1 MPGRAPSAPRCAAIV
16 GPYSSG
22 KTSLLESLLHVTGA
36 LSKKGTAKE
45 KTLLG
50 DSSAEARAR
59 GLSVETT
66 AAQAEFLG
74 ERWTFLGCPGAVE
87 LSQDMRNAVLASDVA
102 IVVAEPQTEKALTLA
117 PIFKFLDDNKIPHI
131 LFVNKMDTSGLRVR
145 DVMESLQAVSS
156 RPLVLRQVPIR
167 EEGKNGDVVA
177 GYVDLVSERAYRYH
191 PGQPSDLVKLPDD
204 MMPREQ
210 EAREQMLEHL
220 ADFDDQ
226 LLEQLLSDAVPSKEA
241 IYQQLSKDLAQD
253 LIVPVLMGA
262 AEQDYG
268 VRRLLKALRHDVPGP
283 EAACARLGLGGE
295 AIIVCHVLLE
305 ALRRVEPLPPADA
318 ALVQFRRQERRQR
331 LEVRLRRGT
340 RHGDGHAL
348 VEFRAPRLRQVLFRR
363 LVLGVRREERHAQA
377 ERFVLRPR
385 REERQCVALVPR
397 RDVDLRVLPVRHP
410 VNALVHA
417 LEVERRVAD
426 PADAELADEPGV
438 VARLAEQGGV
448 RLRPRLR

>member
-66 AAQAEFLG
+66 AAQCEFLG
-74 ERWTFLGCPGAVE
+74 ERWTFLDCPGAVE

-226 LLEQLLSDAVPSKEA
+226 LLEQLLSDAVPSKES

-253 LIVPVLMGA
+253 LIVPVLMGS

-283 EAACARLGLGGE
+283 EATRDRLGLDGE
-295 AIIVCHVLLE
+295 ATAVVVFKTYHQPHSGKVALARVLSGQIADGQTLSDQRIG
-305 ALRRVEPLPPADA
+305 ALLKPKGNGFEKIAKAATGDVVGLGRMDALKTGDVLTASGKAPADSSGRSRCSRSMRWRSMPRIA
-318 ALVQFRRQERRQR
+318 T
-331 LEVRLRRGT
+331 T
-340 RHGDGHAL
+340 RSS
-348 VEFRAPRLRQVLFRR
+348 
-363 LVLGVRREERHAQA
+363 
-377 ERFVLRPR
+377 
-385 REERQCVALVPR
+385 
-397 RDVDLRVLPVRHP
+397 
-410 VNALVHA
+410 
-417 LEVERRVAD
+417 
-426 PADAELADEPGV
+426 
-438 VARLAEQGGV
+438 
-448 RLRPRLR
+448 

>member
-22 KTSLLESLLHVTGA
+22 KTSLLESLLHVMGA
-36 LSKKGTAKE
+36 LPKKGTAKE

-50 DSSAEARAR
+50 DSAVGARAR
-59 GLSVETT
+59 GLSVEVT
-66 AAQAEFLG
+66 AAQGEFLG
-74 ERWTFLGCPGAVE
+74 ERWTFLDCPGAVE
-87 LSQDMRNAVLASDVA
+87 LSQDMRNAVLAADVA
-102 IVVAEPQTEKALTLA
+102 IVVAEPQTEKSLPLA
-117 PIFKFLDDNKIPHI
+117 PIFKFLDDHKVPHI
-131 LFVNKMDTSGLRVR
+131 LFVNKMDDAEIRVR
-145 DVMESLQAVSS
+145 DVMESLQSVSS

-167 EEGKNGDVVA
+167 EEGKNGDVVS

-262 AEQDYG
+262 AEQDFG

-283 EAACARLGLGGE
+283 EAARARLGFGDEATGALVFKTYHQPHSGKVALARVLAGQLSDGQTLNGQRIGALLRPKGSGFEKIATAGAGEVVGLGRMDAVKTGD
-295 AIIVCHVLLE
+295 VLT
-305 ALRRVEPLPPADA
+305 ASGRTPSAFKWPEPLTPLYAMA
-318 ALVQFRRQERRQR
+318 V
-331 LEVRLRRGT
+331 
-340 RHGDGHAL
+340 
-348 VEFRAPRLRQVLFRR
+348 
-363 LVLGVRREERHAQA
+363 
-377 ERFVLRPR
+377 
-385 REERQCVALVPR
+385 
-397 RDVDLRVLPVRHP
+397 
-410 VNALVHA
+410 
-417 LEVERRVAD
+417 
-426 PADAELADEPGV
+426 DAEN
-438 VARLAEQGGV
+438 RN
-448 RLRPRLR
+448 